1 MIKDEYIDKL
11 LSLYNNLTIIVDFN
25 KKIVTKA
32 YDCERLVIE
41 NCSYVDCVDYVSKYK
56 NFNQASKD
64 RLIAF
69 FNELDAT
76 EGKLNLI
83 SNLSTIENNI
93 ITLEIR
99 GNRINENEMLL
110 ILSDLEADYYS
121 KNDSLTKLLTKD
133 EIINKAKSFIDNN
146 VNFLLMIIDI
156 DNFKSFN
163 DNFGHMFG
171 DIVLVETAASLKK
184 YLKNRGRKGR
194 IGEDKFMVNIEHNDN
209 YDEIHKVCTNVRAA
223 IANISNHNIK
233 QVKITA
239 TVGCAHF
246 PKDADNFDLL
256 FNKADTALVRGKN
269 KGRNCFIIFDESKC
283 GVVHEDDVKDN
294 ITSFDQSN
302 PTATNSNIVAGV
314 FEILNR
320 GGNTRKNIDDSLSLI
335 GTFFQLDRIDVV
347 TLVPDQDDVLSVT
360 LEWVNPRNPQ
370 NRGLVIS
377 GKDNIP
383 LWRKAI
389 DKTGMIKIVDIN
401 QKTRNTKL
409 YDLLKGQNTT
419 ALVAFE
425 MKYMD
430 KYMGLIRFDM
440 CDKSRFWNQNDL
452 SSLMLISKVYAIF
465 LYKEY
470 ENVVHRHELYFDK
483 ISTVY
488 NFTKWRDTSIE
499 KIENANQKNYSIIN
513 FHIHDFKKLN
523 DIYGTSICD
532 RALNTIGVALR
543 KIFDNKAVYGRVSND
558 KFIIFI
564 NAQDKEYINYEINKI
579 IKYLKQN
586 FEYADKFNLIFG
598 VYIKDNM
605 DEDFSTAIDRANIAR
620 RNHVLNKDNNI
631 TYYIDQF
638 YLEIK
643 RKAELEAHMFEALD
657 NDEFLL
663 YLQPKI
669 NTDTGKIVGAEALTR
684 WFYKKEK
691 ILTPNL
697 FIPLFEENSFIN
709 ELDYKVFENVCRFQR
724 KCVDEGLNPI
734 VISVNVSRYQLDFHR
749 YIERINTIRS
759 KYNIDPK
766 LIEIEI
772 TEGMYIENIDQISE
786 FLKIL
791 RGYGYRIAMDD
802 FGSGYSNLSSLAALD
817 FDVIKL
823 DKSFCSNKDNE
834 KELIILKFVMQ
845 LAKELKM
852 EVLCEGVETEEFCK
866 YLQSLGCN
874 LVQGFLFERP
884 IPVND
889 FKIKYL
895 NNK

>member
-1 MIKDEYIDKL
+1 MIKDKYIDNL
-11 LSLYNNLTIIVDFN
+11 LSLYNNLTIIVDLEKN
-25 KKIVTKA
+25 LISKA

-41 NCSYVDCVDYVSKYK
+41 NFLYSDFIDYVSNYK
-56 NFNQASKD
+56 RFNQPSKN
-64 RLIAF
+64 RLLKF
-69 FNELDAT
+69 FDELKST
-76 EGKLNLI
+76 EGKIHLV
-83 SNLSTIENNI
+83 SNLSTETNDI
-93 ITLEIR
+93 ITLEIK
-99 GNRINENEMLL
+99 GSKISENEML
-110 ILSDLEADYYS
+110 IIFADLYAENYV

-133 EIINKAKSFIDNN
+133 EIISVAKNYIKNN
-146 VNFLLMIIDI
+146 INFLLMIVDI
-156 DNFKSFN
+156 DNFKTFN
-163 DNFGHMFG
+163 DNYGHMFG

-184 YLKNRGRKGR
+184 YLKNNGVIGR
-194 IGEDKFMVNIEHNDN
+194 IGGDEFMIIIEHSDN
-209 YDEIHKVCTNVRAA
+209 YDGIHKLCTNVRAA

-246 PKDADNFDLL
+246 PKDANNYDLL
-256 FNKADTALVRGKN
+256 FNKADTALLRGKN
-269 KGRNCFIIFDESKC
+269 KGRNCFIIFDEAKC
-283 GVVHEDDVKDN
+283 GVVYENDIKDN

-335 GTFFQLDRIDVV
+335 GTFFQLDRIDIV
-347 TLVPDQDDVLSVT
+347 TLVPDQNDVLSVT
-360 LEWVNPRNPQ
+360 LEWVNPRNTQ
-370 NRGLVIS
+370 FRGIVIS
-377 GKDNIP
+377 GQKNIP

-389 DKTGMIKIVDIN
+389 DKTGMLKIVDVN
-401 QKTRNTKL
+401 QKTPHIEL
-409 YDLLKGQNTT
+409 YELLKSQSTS
-419 ALVAFE
+419 AIVAFE

-440 CDKSRFWNQNDL
+440 CTKTRFWNQNDV
-452 SSLMLISKVYAIF
+452 SSLMLISKIFAIF

-483 ISTVY
+483 LTTIY
-488 NFTKWRDTSIE
+488 NFSKWRDTSIS
-499 KIENANQKNYSIIN
+499 KIENLNETNYSIIN

-523 DIYGTSICD
+523 DIYGTGICD
-532 RALNTIGVALR
+532 KILNVIGLGLR
-543 KIFDNKAVYGRVSND
+543 HIFDTRAVYGRVNND

-564 NAQDKEYINYEINKI
+564 NAQDKEYIDYEINKI
-579 IKYLKQN
+579 IKYVKNN
-586 FEYADKFNLIFG
+586 FEYADKFHLVFG
-598 VYIKDNM
+598 VYIKENKND
-605 DEDFSTAIDRANIAR
+605 DFSTAIDRANIAR
-620 RNHVLNKDNNI
+620 RNHVLNKDSNI
-631 TYYIDQF
+631 TYYINQF

-643 RKAELEAHMFEALD
+643 RKAELEAHMFEALEK
-657 NDEFLL
+657 DEFLL

-669 NTDTGKIVGAEALTR
+669 NTDTGEIVGAEALTR
-684 WFYKKEK
+684 WYYKKDK

-697 FIPLFEENSFIN
+697 FIPLFEENGFIN
-709 ELDYKVFENVCRFQR
+709 ELDYKVFENVCKFQR
-724 KCVDEGLNPI
+724 KCVDEGLKPI
-734 VISVNVSRYQLDFHR
+734 IISVNVSRYQLDFHR
-749 YIERINTIRS
+749 YIERINTIRN
-759 KYNIDPK
+759 KYDINPN

-772 TEGMYIENIDQISE
+772 TEGMYIENIDQMSE

-802 FGSGYSNLSSLAALD
+802 FGSGYSNLASLAALD

-823 DKSFCSNKDNE
+823 DKNFCNNKDNE

-845 LAKELKM
+845 LAKQLKM

-884 IPVND
+884 IPSND

-895 NNK
+895 K